1 MPLPTQTGSGITI
14 SGGEILANN
23 VVEKVQEFIED
34 FITDILSDMT
44 QKSLVRAGDTLTG
57 VVDVMSDS
65 ITQTPQTWNN
75 DLFTKLKAISDTAI
89 MPLGIAIMTIIICYD
104 LISACIDRNN
114 MKDFD
119 IGIYLRFGI
128 KGWTAIYFMNN
139 AFTICT
145 AFFEIGGWIAKTAI
159 EKLFDETEMDMSVL
173 SSFEFK
179 HTLSEMSIGDL
190 GLSFVL
196 SLFVYIISIAVMVI
210 VMVVTA
216 GRMIEVLVYFSAA
229 PLPFATMTNREWN
242 NVGYSF
248 LKNILALALQ
258 AFFIVV
264 VLAIYVILF
273 TTNVTDLEK
282 ITNLET
288 LSGTLLKW
296 ICYSVVCCFM
306 LLKTGSISKSIC
318 GAH

>member
-1 MPLPTQTGSGITI
+1 M
-14 SGGEILANN
+14 ANN

-34 FITDILSDMT
+34 FISDTLSDMT
-44 QKSLVRAGDTLTG
+44 QSCLVRAGDTLTG
-57 VVDVMSDS
+57 VVDAMSDS
-65 ITQTPQTWNN
+65 ITQTPQSWNN

-89 MPLGIAIMTIIICYD
+89 MPLAIAIMTIIICYD
-104 LISACIDRNN
+104 LITACIDRNN

-119 IGIYLRFGI
+119 LGIYLRFGI
-128 KGWTAIYFMNN
+128 KGWAAIFFMNN

-145 AFFEIGGWIAKTAI
+145 AFFEIGGSIAQTALD
-159 EKLFDETEMDMSVL
+159 KLFDEAEMDMSVL
-173 SSFEFK
+173 RSFEFK
-179 HTLSEMSIGDL
+179 HVLSSMSIGDL
-190 GLSFVL
+190 GLSCVL
-196 SLFVYIISIAVMVI
+196 SLFVYVISIAVMVI

-216 GRMIEVLVYFSAA
+216 GRMIEVLIYFSAA
-229 PLPFATMTNREWN
+229 PLPFATMTNKEWN
-242 NVGYSF
+242 NVGYSY

-273 TTNVTDLEK
+273 TTNITDLDK
-282 ITNLET
+282 ISNLES

-296 ICYSVVCCFM
+296 ICYSIVCCFM

-318 GAH
+318 GTH